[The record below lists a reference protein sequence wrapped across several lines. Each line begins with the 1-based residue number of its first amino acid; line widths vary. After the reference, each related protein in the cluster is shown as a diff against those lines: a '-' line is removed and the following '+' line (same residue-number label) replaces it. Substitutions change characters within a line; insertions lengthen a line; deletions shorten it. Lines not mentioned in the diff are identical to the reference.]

1 MSGISSHVLD
11 TAHGR
16 PAAGVTIHLDV
27 ERGDPA
33 AADGGWRRLASAE
46 TDADGRAAVLLPAGT
61 ALAAATYRLT
71 FEIGAWFRARGLD
84 AFYPQATVV
93 FRVGDPAQ
101 HYHVPLLLSPFGYTT
116 YRGS

>member
-27 ERGDPA
+27 EETAGQ
-33 AADGGWRRLASAE
+33 WRRLGSAE
-46 TDADGRAAVLLPAGT
+46 TDADGRAAALLPAGT

-71 FEIGAWFRARGLD
+71 FEIGAWFRARGID